1 MEKKTTFSTNGTSST
16 GSQHV
21 EECKLIHSYHL
32 VQGTQVQVDQGP
44 PHKARYTETNR
55 RESGEE
61 PQTHRNKGN
70 FPDQN
75 TNGLCSKI
83 KN

>member
-1 MEKKTTFSTNGTSST
+1 MKKNANLSILLSLY
-16 GSQHV
+16 
-21 EECKLIHSYHL
+21 KA
-32 VQGTQVQVDQGP
+32 QVQVDQGP

-61 PQTHRNKGN
+61 LQIHGLREKVAKE
-70 FPDQN
+70 N

-83 KN
+83 KSRQMGSHKTAKFL